1 MKLLK
6 QDKQLVNSA
15 LEEDLWRGDPTTKIL
30 IEKGRTIKTKIFAGN
45 KGVICGLI
53 LAREVFKKLDPK
65 IKFKTLVSEGSEVK
79 KNTAIAELE
88 GKAEVILAGERTA
101 LNFIQHLS
109 GISSFTRQFVKKVK
123 GRCIEITDTRKTIPG
138 LRRWE
143 KYAVKTGGGI
153 NHRMDLGEFILVKDN
168 HWGLVDKET
177 FIKKIKEFRVKNPR
191 MKIEIEVKKES
202 ELKTAL
208 EIKADIIMLDNM
220 SYPALKKSVKSIKIW
235 RVRSKTEKPLI
246 EVSGGVDLFNIAD
259 FARLGVERISI
270 GALTH
275 SAPAFPVNMEIV
287 NE

>member
-15 LEEDLWRGDPTTKIL
+15 LEEDLWRGDPTTEIL

-65 IKFKTLVSEGSEVK
+65 IKFKTLVSEGGEVK

-109 GISSFTRQFVKKVK
+109 GISSFTRHFVKKVK

-168 HWGLVDKET
+168 HWGLVDKE
-177 FIKKIKEFRVKNPR
+177 ILMKKIKALRIKNPR
-191 MKIEIEVKKES
+191 MKVEIEVKEES
-202 ELKTAL
+202 ELKIAL
-208 EIKADIIMLDNM
+208 EVKADIIMLDNM
-220 SYPALKKSVKSIKIW
+220 SYPALKKAVKAIKRW
-235 RVRSKTEKPLI
+235 RIRNKTEKPLI

-259 FARLGVERISI
+259 FARLGIERISI